1 MILIWVYSEIYLRP
15 TTHTEMFSTGLSRYP
30 VVAFQPH
37 KYTNLT
43 DVTCE
48 LPKHTKP
55 YESYHIHSQIRLS
68 QVLRRRFRCAYCF

>member
-30 VVAFQPH
+30 VVAFQPR

-43 DVTCE
+43 NVACE

-55 YESYHIHSQIRLS
+55 YESYHIHSQKRLS
-68 QVLRRRFRCAYCF
+68 QVLRRWFRRVYCF